1 MNLSRTKFLSLLTFL
16 QILSYLLVNN
26 VLQAQ
31 QSTLGPT
38 RPSNVSKGIIK
49 DISSLQ
55 KGTSKVIDAVPSYLW
70 YRGCGPTSLGM
81 VLGYYDLHG
90 FPDLITG
97 DASTQTN
104 EVNSAIASDQHYND
118 YSLPLDYS
126 PNLLQDKSNLG
137 GAHASNCLADFMNT
151 SWSSRQNYW
160 GWSWSSDI
168 APSFV
173 GYVNKINSQ
182 YIVTTSYVYYT
193 NPQKWDLYKNEIDN
207 NRPVV
212 LLVDSNGDGATDH
225 FVAGIGYDD
234 NTSQYAI
241 YDTWDNNIHWYQ
253 WRDISSAY
261 SWGIYGFDII
271 KITQPATPTAP
282 VVGTITQPTC
292 AVATGSVVLS
302 GLPATG
308 TWTLT
313 RTPGGTTTTGSGT
326 STTITGLTAGTYSY
340 TVTNA
345 SVCTSPSSA
354 NIIINAVPN
363 APSAPTVGTITQPT
377 CSVATGSVALS
388 GLPATGTWTLT
399 RTPGSVTSTGTG
411 TSATISGLAAGTYI
425 YKVTNESGCTS
436 PSTGNIV
443 INTQP
448 ATPTAPVVGTIT
460 QPTCAV
466 PMSSV
471 VLSGLPAAGTWTLTR
486 TPGGTTTTG
495 TGTSYTIPGLAT
507 GTYTYTVTNSSGC
520 TSGSSGNIVIN
531 SNPSAPTAP
540 AVGTITQ
547 PTCSVSTGSVV
558 LNGLP
563 ASGTWT
569 LTRTP
574 GAVTSTG
581 TGTSTT
587 ISGLAAGTYTYTVT
601 DASGCTSGSSG
612 NVIITV
618 QPLASVPT
626 IGTITQPTCSVS
638 TGSVVLNGLPSS
650 GTWTLTRTPG
660 SVTSTGTGT
669 STTISGLAAGT
680 YTYTVTNAS
689 GCTSGSSSS
698 VVINAQPVTPTA
710 PTVGAIT
717 QPTCAVPTGSIV
729 LSGLPSTGTWTL
741 TRTPGAVTSTGTGT
755 STTISGLAAGTY
767 TYTVTDASGCTSG
780 SSGIVVIN
788 AQPVTPSSPT
798 IGTITQPT
806 CSVPTGSVA
815 LSGLPSS
822 GTWTLTR
829 TPGGTTVTGTG
840 TSKTISDLMAGT
852 YSYTVSDASG
862 CLSSSSSN
870 IVISIQPAVPDQ
882 PGSISGSNNPC
893 QGVSQNYRVIAVS
906 GATSYIW
913 TIPSGWS
920 GSSTSETIAV
930 TPGSTGGTISVA
942 ANNACGT
949 GSTRTLNAVM
959 ASKPTVTTATFSGA
973 SASTALGGGNV
984 TSDGGADLTERG
996 VCWSIS
1002 ANPTI
1007 ANSKTSDG
1015 FSTGA
1020 FTSTITG
1027 LTNGITYHVRAYAI
1041 NCSGISYGADV
1052 TYLHNATGIEEI
1064 LTNEVSIYPNPVS
1077 GLLNIEYKNDNF
1089 KTINLLNSQ
1098 GIRLEK
1104 VQVISPR
1111 QQIDFSKYE
1120 YGIYFL
1126 EFVKPDG
1133 SAKRMKVINQ
1143 R

>member
-612 NVIITV
+612 
-618 QPLASVPT
+618 
-626 IGTITQPTCSVS
+626 
-638 TGSVVLNGLPSS
+638 
-650 GTWTLTRTPG
+650 
-660 SVTSTGTGT
+660 
-669 STTISGLAAGT
+669 
-680 YTYTVTNAS
+680 
-689 GCTSGSSSS
+689 
-698 VVINAQPVTPTA
+698 
-710 PTVGAIT
+710 
-717 QPTCAVPTGSIV
+717 
-729 LSGLPSTGTWTL
+729 
-741 TRTPGAVTSTGTGT
+741 
-755 STTISGLAAGTY
+755 
-767 TYTVTDASGCTSG
+767 
-780 SSGIVVIN
+780 IVVIN